1 MLDLGVPGALA
12 VLGAISAAHHGQAI
26 FFANCAQRRGY
37 YWYVDRYV
45 GIVRNMGGEMSRRTI
60 GVKLVFCLY

>member
-26 FFANCAQRRGY
+26 FLANCAQRRGY
-37 YWYVDRYV
+37 YWYIDRYV
-45 GIVRNMGGEMSRRTI
+45 GIVRNRGEKMSRLTI
-60 GVKLVFCLY
+60 GVYLVR